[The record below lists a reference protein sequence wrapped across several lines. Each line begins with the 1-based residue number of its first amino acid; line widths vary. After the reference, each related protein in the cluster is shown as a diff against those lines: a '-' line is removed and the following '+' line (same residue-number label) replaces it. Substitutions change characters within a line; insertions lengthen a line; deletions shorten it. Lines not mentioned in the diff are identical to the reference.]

1 MSVKIKFFSSGSCK
15 YCPAQEQI
23 VKSIAQ
29 KYGYPVEVIKR
40 EKGLDEFE
48 KYNVSGLPTVML
60 MYKDK
65 PMWSASG
72 TTDRSKIDNEFS
84 KWSF

>member
-1 MSVKIKFFSSGSCK
+1 MSVKIKFFSSESCK

-23 VKSIAQ
+23 VNSIAQ
-29 KYGYPVEVIKR
+29 NYGYPVEVIKR
-40 EKGLDEFE
+40 ENGLDEFE

-60 MYKDK
+60 LYCNN

-72 TTDRSKIDNEFS
+72 TVSRGKIENEFG